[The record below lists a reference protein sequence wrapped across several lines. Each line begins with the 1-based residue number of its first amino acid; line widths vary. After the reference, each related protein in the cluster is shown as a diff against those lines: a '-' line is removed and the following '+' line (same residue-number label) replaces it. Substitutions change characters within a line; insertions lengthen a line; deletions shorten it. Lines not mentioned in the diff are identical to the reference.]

1 MNDRLDTLGDSPGP
15 FAAFQFREFRLYW
28 TSLFISNIGSWM
40 QITATSWLLYDLT
53 GSAFQLGL
61 NGVFRAIPTIGLSV
75 FGGTVADRYD
85 RRRLILFSQIAL
97 MLLAF
102 LLGFLAQTGI
112 VQAWHIYVLT
122 SLNSVV
128 GTLDGPARQ
137 ALLPSLVPRWALP
150 NAIAFNSILWKG
162 TVLVGP
168 ALAGVAIATVG
179 TDGAFYANGLSFLA
193 VIGAVLMMKIPLNPP
208 RQQRAFAKD
217 FHEGLAYVF
226 SHKIIVGVMGME
238 AASSV
243 FGLDQAMLTIFARDV
258 LQVGA
263 SGLGFLQSARGL
275 GGVLG
280 SGLLIFVGQHRAQ
293 GTILL
298 ASALLY
304 SAAFAWFGISYSFPL
319 SLTLLLIVGATDTIW
334 GATRNTIL
342 QVTTAESMRGR
353 VMGIFQLSSRG
364 LNPLGQTETGLV
376 VPLIGAREATFV
388 GGLIVGFVTIATIWR
403 IPALHRFRWV
413 EMRPEILR
421 RMGRPGGA
429 EDFRK

>member
-1 MNDRLDTLGDSPGP
+1 MNDRVDSLEGSPGP
-15 FAAFQFREFRLYW
+15 FAAFHFREFRLYW

-53 GSAFQLGL
+53 DSAFQLGL
-61 NGVFRAIPTIGLSV
+61 NGVFRAIPTIGLGV

-85 RRRLILFSQIAL
+85 RRRLILFSQFAL

-137 ALLPSLVPRWALP
+137 ALLPSLVPRWVLP

-193 VIGAVLMMKIPLNPP
+193 VIGAVLMMKSAPSQP
-208 RQQRAFAKD
+208 RHKRAFSKD
-217 FHEGLAYVF
+217 FYEGLAYVF
-226 SHKIIVGVMGME
+226 SHKIIVAVMGME

-280 SGLLIFVGQHRAQ
+280 SSLLIFLGQHQAQ

-298 ASALLY
+298 VSALLY
-304 SAAFAWFGISYSFPL
+304 SAGFALFGISSSFPL
-319 SLTLLLIVGATDTIW
+319 SLALLLIVGTMDTIW

-342 QVTTAESMRGR
+342 QVTTAENMRGR

-376 VPLIGAREATFV
+376 VPLIGAREATFL
-388 GGLIVGFVTIATIWR
+388 GGMIVGLVTLATAWR
-403 IPALHRFRWV
+403 IPGLHRFRWD
-413 EMRPEILR
+413 EGRPENPR
-421 RMGRPGGA
+421 QMGGPRGA
-429 EDFRK
+429 EDVSE